1 MKFRFDLLAFG
12 WLLQLPFA
20 PLTGAQSLPAGTT
33 PGAPTSSTCPDATR
47 LRAAFAHPDAEVAHL
62 IAVTGVRSSPHGG
75 IDVSPSRYWSRSP
88 YSPCDEAIFQMTV
101 NGPDGYIERDE
112 FFAVSIDARGRLV
125 SDRAP
130 LSDRDPRRL
139 SDSTLPDLDGDGWP
153 EHFVIR
159 SSESICRNDEYSGE
173 SSYCVQ
179 CEIEGAA
186 FGFLESSRGVPLTQ
200 TRHLS
205 GPAHS
210 ERINAARQA
219 VALQQ
224 RRADGG
230 LNMACPTIGQWSALA
245 DGTPFMVDR
254 VDQRAFIRRNVNR
267 LTCSGW
273 HSDPTTS
280 DARCTEASPI
290 QEVVEVFAPPSVPE
304 GRRPYASPECR
315 LAARRG
321 RIEMRCGAT
330 SSPCTAA
337 TVAGGED
344 TAERRPIQVLVCGD
358 AADVHIGLAQTN
370 GGAAPTLLGVAPLG
384 DRAVPRAGLRVLA
397 ARIEVS
403 AELQFLPLVRGPF
416 SNTPVDPGSDGSPR
430 VVVTWL
436 NAAQA
441 RHETVLD
448 VREGFTANLGTLE
461 TCSGSDAAN
470 LRSPACDVLQTFSFY
485 GTRTTRWDL
494 SPRAGDSPT
503 ETPYRFR
510 MAVADPR
517 TGILGRAA
525 ECVLPMPGIEGIH
538 TMAYYGWSNVDE
550 PPFGFSTIVR
560 THRAY
565 VDALRRSGVVVPD
578 FEMTYDVLRGP
589 HTDYGLW
596 FLPDAGE
603 CPASVLR
610 WDGSDQST
618 VRWVAAYASDGSI
631 SVRSVAA
638 NSERL
643 VVGTHSD

>member
-1 MKFRFDLLAFG
+1 MKVRSNFLALG
-12 WLLQLPFA
+12 WLLQLSFA
-20 PLTGAQSLPAGTT
+20 PLSAAQSLPAGTT
-33 PGAPTSSTCPDATR
+33 PGTSACPDATR

-62 IAVTGVRSSPHGG
+62 IAATGFRSSPHRDR
-75 IDVSPSRYWSRSP
+75 INVWASRYWSRSP
-88 YSPCDEAIFQMTV
+88 YSQCDEAIFQMTV
-101 NGPDGYIERDE
+101 DGPDGYIERDE

-159 SSESICRNDEYSGE
+159 SSESICRNEEYGDV
-173 SSYCVQ
+173 SSFCFQ

-186 FGFLESSRGVPLTQ
+186 FGFLESSRGVPLTH

-205 GPAHS
+205 GPADG

-230 LNMACPTIGQWSALA
+230 LGMACPTIGRWSALA
-245 DGTPFMVDR
+245 DGTPFVVDT
-254 VDQRAFIRRNVNR
+254 VDQRVFVRRNVNR

-280 DARCTEASPI
+280 DARCTVASPI
-290 QEVVEVFAPPSVPE
+290 QEVVEVFAPPAVPE
-304 GRRPYASPECR
+304 GRRPYASPGCR

-321 RIEMRCGAT
+321 RFEMRCGPT

-337 TVAGGED
+337 TVTAGQD

-358 AADVHIGLAQTN
+358 AADVHLGLAQTN
-370 GGAAPTLLGVAPLG
+370 GAAAPTLLGVAPLG
-384 DRAVPRAGLRVLA
+384 DRAIPRAGLRVLA

-403 AELQFLPLVRGPF
+403 AELQFLPLQRGPF

-436 NAAQA
+436 NAAHV

-470 LRSPACDVLQTFSFY
+470 LRSPACDVLQTFDFY
-485 GTRTTRWDL
+485 GTRSTRWDL
-494 SPRAGDSPT
+494 APRGGGSFTD
-503 ETPYRFR
+503 EPYRFR

-517 TGILGRAA
+517 TGLLGSAA
-525 ECVLPMPGIEGIH
+525 ACVLPMRGIEGIH
-538 TMAYYGWSNVDE
+538 TMEYYGWSNADV
-550 PPFGFSTIVR
+550 PPARFSTIVR
-560 THRAY
+560 THRAF
-565 VDALRRSGVVVPD
+565 VDALRRSSVEVPD
-578 FEMTYDVLRGP
+578 FEMAYDVLRGP
-589 HTDYGLW
+589 RTDYGSW

-610 WDGSDQST
+610 WDGSDGSA

-638 NSERL
+638 SDERL
-643 VVGTHSD
+643 VVGTNSD